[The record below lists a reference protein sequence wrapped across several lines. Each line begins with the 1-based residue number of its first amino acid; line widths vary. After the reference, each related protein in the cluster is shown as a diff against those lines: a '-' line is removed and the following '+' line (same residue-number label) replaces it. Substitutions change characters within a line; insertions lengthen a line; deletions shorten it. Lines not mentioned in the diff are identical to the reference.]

1 MSVFG
6 EESIS
11 SQCDLAKCNTCK
23 AAFSGIEKV
32 KEHYRSDWH
41 ILNSKRRA
49 NNLAPLSKADFKIVT
64 KTQAAKKPTAAKI
77 MSQEFTLQTASVVP
91 PPAAGSSARGSGE
104 GMDTDNVEE
113 EEEVDD
119 TEELPLGPNISIFD
133 NKEFDTV
140 EECVSYMA
148 VTFGF
153 FIPDIEFMVDLEGFL
168 GYLGEKVK
176 LGGLCLCCQKQCKAG
191 RPCQNHMKDSSHCK
205 IAFEEG
211 IDMDEYED
219 FYDYTSSYEGMAEDE
234 DGAVKTVEISSIGEL
249 VLLDGRVAGH
259 RDYRLYYKQH
269 YRPAESRPAV
279 LALQR
284 EELQRLGAQFGGAR
298 IGKDELENMDESQV
312 MTQLVRYHKE
322 VRKGQMIEQR
332 AYQRQAFRDMKREYQ
347 STVDKLRSSATT
359 TEKIRDYHKIL

>member
-1 MSVFG
+1 M
-6 EESIS
+6 
-11 SQCDLAKCNTCK
+11 
-23 AAFSGIEKV
+23 
-32 KEHYRSDWH
+32 
-41 ILNSKRRA
+41 
-49 NNLAPLSKADFKIVT
+49 APLSKADFKIVG
-64 KTQAAKKPTAAKI
+64 KMQATKKPVAAKI
-77 MSQEFTLQTASVVP
+77 MSLDFTLQSTPIINPASINNC
-91 PPAAGSSARGSGE
+91 ARSDTEDDNDAGNME
-104 GMDTDNVEE
+104 LEE
-113 EEEVDD
+113 RDDVDD
-119 TEELPLGPNISIFD
+119 IEELPLGPNISIFD

-140 EECVSYMA
+140 DECVSYMA

-153 FIPDIEFMVDLEGFL
+153 FIPDIEYMTDLEGFL

-176 LGGLCLCCQKQCKAG
+176 LGGLCLCCQKQCRPG

-211 IDMDEYED
+211 IDMEEYED
-219 FYDYTSSYEGMAEDE
+219 FYDYTSSYEGMPEDE
-234 DGAVKTVEISSIGEL
+234 DGVVKTVEISSIGEL

-269 YRPAESRPAV
+269 YRAAESRPAV

-284 EELQRLGAQFGGAR
+284 EELIRLGAQFGGPR
-298 IGKDELENMDESQV
+298 IGKDELQGMDESQV